1 MDSGSNPLGAISFFS
16 GILLLRIFC
25 RSRFAI
31 WRSLI
36 VAGADGFLS
45 FNAPV
50 FEVMIR
56 LIAFDLWN
64 TLIRN
69 TCHLGSL
76 PSLVRHELGLDAM
89 DWRQFVDAYDQSFC
103 LHPVT
108 SLPDAVDELCRRCGV
123 DVSVDKKE
131 STCRQI
137 EDLKECVE
145 PFPDTIPILR
155 QLGQEGYQLVILTNT
170 NNPALQYALQKAP
183 VHQYVTAVVASCEE
197 GLIKPDVRLFSR
209 MLQRFRTPPHEA
221 LMVGD
226 NMYNDVL
233 AARAV
238 GMHAVLVD
246 RHGLHDYPDAI
257 QTLDALPQYIRNLPS
272 LPNPRTRAE
281 D

>member
-1 MDSGSNPLGAISFFS
+1 
-16 GILLLRIFC
+16 
-25 RSRFAI
+25 
-31 WRSLI
+31 
-36 VAGADGFLS
+36 
-45 FNAPV
+45 
-50 FEVMIR
+50 MIR

-76 PSLVRHELGLDAM
+76 PALIRHELGLDAV
-89 DWRQFVDAYDQSFC
+89 DWRTFVDAYDQSFC

-108 SLPDAVDELCRRCGV
+108 SLPDAVDELCRHCGIEV
-123 DVSVDKKE
+123 PDEKKHAA
-131 STCRQI
+131 CRQI
-137 EDLKECVE
+137 EDLKDCVE
-145 PFPDTIPILR
+145 PFPDTIPTLQR
-155 QLGQEGYQLVILTNT
+155 LASEGYQLVILTNT

-183 VHQYVTAVVASCEE
+183 VHRYVSAVVASCEE

-226 NMYNDVL
+226 NLYNDVL

-246 RHGLHDYPDAI
+246 RNAVHGYSDSIRSLDGLPDF
-257 QTLDALPQYIRNLPS
+257 IRTLPS
-272 LPNPRTRAE
+272 LPKEARAE
-281 D
+281 E